1 MSSPL
6 SRFAPSALKGD
17 ATGGLAKPVPRW
29 RWLGARQCHGVLAG
43 ADMRTGKARFTRPQ
57 PFHRSRGAALLLA
70 MLTVTLVATFAA
82 AAMWQQWRAVE
93 VETAERGRVQSTWI
107 LVGALDWSRLIL
119 REDGRSGGA
128 DHLAEPWAVP
138 LQEARLST
146 FLAADKNVSQV
157 DDAST
162 DTTEAFLSGQISDM
176 QGRLNLMNLAVSGPD
191 QSLPL
196 RQFTRLF
203 ERLGLPPQELSLL
216 ADALRRAQA
225 TSGND
230 SSSAPLM
237 PPAVS
242 QLSWL
247 GLSPTTVAT
256 LTPHVAVLPVRTPVN
271 LNTANID
278 VLVAAID
285 GLDMASAQKI
295 LQARES
301 RHFRTLSEVRDLLG
315 ATIDINEGAHA
326 VASSYFEVRG
336 RLRLGDVMVDER
348 SLVRKQGIEVTTL
361 WRERGAFDRE
371 TTQGLPQGQR

>member
-1 MSSPL
+1 MSAPRSGFASSPP
-6 SRFAPSALKGD
+6 RED
-17 ATGGLAKPVPRW
+17 ATGGLAKPVLRW
-29 RWLGARQCHGVLAG
+29 RWQGASPQDGTLARPRMRHGQ
-43 ADMRTGKARFTRPQ
+43 ARVRGPRMW
-57 PFHRSRGAALLLA
+57 HRSRGAALLLA

-146 FLAADKNVSQV
+146 FLAAENNVAQV
-157 DDAST
+157 EDAST

-176 QGRLNLMNLAVSGPD
+176 QGRLNLMNLAVGGQD
-191 QSLPL
+191 QAVPL

-203 ERLGLPPQELSLL
+203 DRLGLPPQELSLL
-216 ADALRRAQA
+216 ASGLRRAQA
-225 TSGND
+225 NVGSD
-230 SSSAPLM
+230 SAGAPLM
-237 PPAVS
+237 PPSVT
-242 QLSWL
+242 QLGWL
-247 GLSPTTVAT
+247 GLRPATVAA
-256 LTPHVAVLPVRTPVN
+256 LAPHVAMLPARTPVN
-271 LNTANID
+271 INTADID
-278 VLVAAID
+278 VLLAAID

-295 LQARES
+295 IQVRET

-315 ATIDINEGAHA
+315 ASIDINEGVLA

-336 RLRLGDVMVDER
+336 RLRLGDTMVDER

-371 TTQGLPQGQR
+371 NRPGQPPLAR